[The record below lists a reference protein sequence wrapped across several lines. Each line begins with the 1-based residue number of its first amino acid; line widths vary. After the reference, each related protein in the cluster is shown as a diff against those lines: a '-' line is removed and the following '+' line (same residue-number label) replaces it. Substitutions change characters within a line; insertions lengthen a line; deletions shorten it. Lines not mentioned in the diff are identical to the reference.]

1 MGSYSGDTKPC
12 ENLVEAGRGAT
23 LLIHEATMGDDE
35 EEMAKAKTHSTVGQ
49 AIDIAKR
56 CTYPHFIITFID

>member
-1 MGSYSGDTKPC
+1 
-12 ENLVEAGRGAT
+12 
-23 LLIHEATMGDDE
+23 MGDDE

-56 CTYPHFIITFID
+56 CACSHLGIKFIT

>member
-1 MGSYSGDTKPC
+1 MGRYSGDTKPC

-35 EEMAKAKTHSTVGQ
+35 EEMAKAKTHSTIGQ

-56 CTYPHFIITFID
+56 CAYPHLVNAFIN